1 MTDDF
6 ELDLGEDDKAV
17 IELQAHFFDE
27 QNKQILWGRMSETL
41 LRWYKNRPPEEP
53 GEMVEIV
60 GVLGTITADY
70 YREYCASAYE
80 AIDHT
85 QRLLAVQEKVSDFL
99 SEQLYHAHKGKK
111 F

>member
-1 MTDDF
+1 M
-6 ELDLGEDDKAV
+6 L
-17 IELQAHFFDE
+17 
-27 QNKQILWGRMSETL
+27 
-41 LRWYKNRPPEEP
+41 
-53 GEMVEIV
+53 EIV

-80 AIDHT
+80 TIDHT
-85 QRLLAVQEKVSDFL
+85 QRLLQCQNVVSDFL